1 MSSPV
6 RAATPDAGHQLNE
19 VTAVRAQAPTLAVES
34 ALFSAGAERVV
45 GLDEVGRGAL
55 AGPVVV
61 GAVLL
66 DGAYH
71 GPGQFIGNQQLVP
84 EGLRDSKA
92 LSAAQ
97 RARLCAPITQW
108 ARATAVGSASAAEI
122 DEVGII
128 AALGRASRRA
138 LMSLPLDASVILL
151 DGRVDVLAA
160 LGDSVPGRP
169 RVVTKIGADR
179 SCASVAA
186 ASVLA
191 KVARDGVMARLGGPS
206 DDYRWRLNKGYGTA
220 EHRAILTRLG
230 PGAHHRRTWRSCRPA

>member
-1 MSSPV
+1 VPISAPSPS
-6 RAATPDAGHQLNE
+6 PN
-19 VTAVRAQAPTLAVES
+19 PTLTVERD
-34 ALFSAGAERVV
+34 LLTAGAVRVV

-55 AGPVVV
+55 AGPVVF

-66 DGAYH
+66 DSACIGGGQLLGDRC
-71 GPGQFIGNQQLVP
+71 GPEVMMP
-84 EGLRDSKA
+84 PGLRDSKA

-97 RARLCAPITQW
+97 RERLCAPITQW
-108 ARATAVGSASAAEI
+108 ARATALGSASAAEI

-128 AALGRASRRA
+128 AALGRAALRA
-138 LMSLPLDASVILL
+138 LMSLPMDASVVLL
-151 DGRVDVLAA
+151 DGQVDLLAA
-160 LGDSVPGRP
+160 VADSVPGRP
-169 RVVTKIGADR
+169 QVVTRIGADK

-206 DDYRWRLNKGYGTA
+206 DDYRWRVNKGYGTA

-230 PGAHHRRTWRSCRPA
+230 PGVHHRRTWRSCRPA